1 MFLKSTLF
9 ALAACACVTAAQAN
23 SIYTYTGDTTG
34 AATFNR
40 LIEDVSD
47 LSGIGTEVHFHQFNF
62 TVSATGS
69 YTFLTTATFDS
80 FIFLYG
86 PTFNPNAPLT
96 NAIGGS
102 DDLFGTT
109 TSGFVAEPMYAGTQY
124 VLVTTGYENSDY
136 GKFSTTIGGPGTIS
150 AVPESETYTLMGL
163 GLGVLAFARRH
174 AQAAKKSA

>member
-1 MFLKSTLF
+1 MFLKSTLL
-9 ALAACACVTAAQAN
+9 ALAACACVTAAQAD
-23 SIYTYTGDTTG
+23 SISTFTGDTTG

-40 LIEDVSD
+40 LLEDVSD
-47 LSGIGTEVHFHQFNF
+47 QSAVGTDVHFHQFSF

-86 PTFNPNAPLT
+86 PTFDPSAPLT
-96 NAIGGS
+96 NAIRGN

-109 TSGFVAEPMYAGTQY
+109 TSGFAAEPMYAGTPY

-136 GKFSTTIGGPGTIS
+136 GKFSTTIGGPGTVS
-150 AVPESETYTLMGL
+150 AVPEPETYALMGL
-163 GLGVLAFARRH
+163 GLGVLAFARRY
-174 AQAAKKSA
+174 AQSAKKSA